1 MNEENIFTTE
11 PEVAPPE
18 MESAPH
24 ETLIQRIEEDFH
36 EVVAAVE
43 AIPAKVEGKISAAEA
58 AVDVFWSD
66 FVSNVSA
73 LVPTSVHNYVMEAKE
88 ALKARLKSLL

>member
-1 MNEENIFTTE
+1 MDKDIFTTDE
-11 PEVAPPE
+11 PEDAPPE
-18 MESAPH
+18 TMIE
-24 ETLIQRIEEDFH
+24 RIEEDFH
-36 EVVAAVE
+36 EAVAAVE
-43 AIPAKVEGKISAAEA
+43 SIPAKIESKIGAAEA
-58 AVDVFWSD
+58 AVDVFWTD